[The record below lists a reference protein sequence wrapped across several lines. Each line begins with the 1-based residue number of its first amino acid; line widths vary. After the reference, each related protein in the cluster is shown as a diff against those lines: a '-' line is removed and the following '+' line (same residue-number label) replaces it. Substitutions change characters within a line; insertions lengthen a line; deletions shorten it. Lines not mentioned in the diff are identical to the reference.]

1 MMQQAY
7 IIFVVISFL
16 ASLTIYS
23 QQNTKIYLRL
33 FPFFLLLTLI
43 IELISYYLFVKEK
56 KVTITMLYNFFSLFE
71 FLFYMY
77 VIREVIQS
85 KLAKKIVFYTS
96 GLYLLLVILNFLFI
110 QKITS
115 FNSMTYA
122 LGCLLI
128 VAICIYYFYELFQ
141 LSHSVSLV
149 RQPSF
154 WICSGLLFYYC
165 CSFPIFGLLNFL
177 KKGPTVIQNN
187 FGTIILLLNVFLY
200 SSFTIAFLCRIRVR
214 KSML

>member
-1 MMQQAY
+1 M
-7 IIFVVISFL
+7 
-16 ASLTIYS
+16 YS
-23 QQNTKIYLRL
+23 QQNTRIYLRL
-33 FPFFLLLTLI
+33 FPLFLLLTLI
-43 IELISYYLFVKEK
+43 VELISYYLYINARKA
-56 KVTITMLYNFFSLFE
+56 TITLLYNFFSLFE

-77 VIREVIQS
+77 VIRAIIQN
-85 KLAKKIVFYTS
+85 KRVKKIVFYIS
-96 GLYLLLVILNFLFI
+96 GLYLLLVILSFLFI

-128 VAICIYYFYELFQ
+128 GAICIYYFYELFQ
-141 LSHSVSLV
+141 SSHSVSLV

-177 KKGPTVIQNN
+177 KTGPTVIQNN
-187 FGTIILLLNVFLY
+187 FGVIILLLNVFLY

-214 KSML
+214 KSM